1 MLPDGYMER
10 QYPIGAL
17 PQRDVADIRLD
28 AFCSDPVDIDA
39 LMAEW
44 KAKSEVFRSTPRE
57 TLDAVDSELVRLNAS
72 TQTLAKIEG
81 LLTAY
86 RAYLPTTYELAY
98 VPISKLITPQTYV
111 ELEHARQSF
120 QGLSRKLTDDEVA
133 QYCLGAPVQGGK
145 IDATFLGYPKGDP
158 GETNY
163 LYQFS
168 SEDDN
173 MRFIPPMPL
182 KPLHDLDLSAETSSA
197 RYDVKAIPVLVGP
210 GLPFIQVLK
219 VPLRMDREG
228 GRVSRLII
236 SNGVHRIFRLAEL
249 GNTHVAAIVQTASMQ
264 EVPDPFVEARRD
276 TLFGPNAL
284 RATDIANM
292 DVGRAFRW
300 KKSKRVIKLQVK
312 ILQEFSLVP

>member
-10 QYPIGAL
+10 LYPIGAL

-28 AFCSDPVDIDA
+28 AFCADSISIDA

-44 KAKSEVFRSTPRE
+44 KVKSELFRSVPRE
-57 TLDAVDSELVRLNAS
+57 ALDAADSELIPFNATS
-72 TQTLAKIEG
+72 QTLSKIEG

-111 ELEHARQSF
+111 ELDYARLSF

-133 QYCLGAPVQGGK
+133 QYCLGAPVRGAK
-145 IDATFLGYPKGDP
+145 IDATFLGYPKGGP
-158 GETNY
+158 GESN
-163 LYQFS
+163 YQFS

-173 MRFIPPMPL
+173 MRYIPPMPL
-182 KPLHDLDLSAETSSA
+182 KPLHDIDLSAEASSA

-210 GLPFIQVLK
+210 GLPFIQILK
-219 VPLRMDREG
+219 VPMRMGREG
-228 GRVSRLII
+228 GQVSRLII

-264 EVPDPFVEARRD
+264 EVPDPFIEARRD
-276 TLFGPNAL
+276 ALFGPSAL
-284 RATDIANM
+284 RATDLANM
-292 DVGRAFRW
+292 EIGRAFRW
-300 KKSKRVIKLQVK
+300 KKSKRVLKLQVK
-312 ILQEFSLVP
+312 VVQEVSLVP

>member
-228 GRVSRLII
+228 GARLQADNIERRAP
-236 SNGVHRIFRLAEL
+236 HL
-249 GNTHVAAIVQTASMQ
+249 Q
-264 EVPDPFVEARRD
+264 ARRAWEHPRRRYRPD
-276 TLFGPNAL
+276 GEHARGAGPFRRGSTGHAL
-284 RATDIANM
+284 RTERPQGD
-292 DVGRAFRW
+292 RHR
-300 KKSKRVIKLQVK
+300 
-312 ILQEFSLVP
+312 